1 MTTNEEVQNLFG
13 VSEEE
18 MSKTEGIIP
27 TLDVTN
33 FLTKP
38 EDSLEVT
45 CNVCICLL

>member
-33 FLTKP
+33 FIYSP
-38 EDSLEVT
+38 IIVMCAYVFYDIV
-45 CNVCICLL
+45 